1 MPNREKET
9 SPDPSDHTV
18 DLLQRARAGDRH
30 AMDELFE
37 RHTPLLR
44 RWAARRL
51 PQWAR
56 FGIDTVDLVQE
67 TMLGLFR
74 NIGRFEVRGEGA
86 LQAYLRQGLIN
97 RVRSQL
103 RNAAARPSAVTVS
116 PEIVDDITSPLEAAI
131 GRQSLDAYES
141 ALARLAPDAR
151 TAVISRV
158 DLGLSYAEI
167 ASAMEIPTA
176 NAARMFVA
184 RALVRL
190 AREME
195 ERSPRQ
201 GQV

>member
-1 MPNREKET
+1 MPNRQDQS
-9 SPDPSDHTV
+9 SPDPSDHTA
-18 DLLQRARAGDRH
+18 DLLQRARGGDRH
-30 AMDELFE
+30 ALDELFE

-67 TMLGLFR
+67 TMIGLFR
-74 NIGRFEVRGEGA
+74 NLDRFEVRGEGA

-103 RNAAARPSAVTVS
+103 RNASARPTAVAVS
-116 PEIVDDITSPLEAAI
+116 PEMVDDITSPLEAAI
-131 GRQSLDAYES
+131 GRQLLDAYES
-141 ALARLAPDAR
+141 ALTRLPPDAR
-151 TAVISRV
+151 TAVVSRV
-158 DLGLSYAEI
+158 ELGLSYAEI

-184 RALVRL
+184 RAMLRL
-190 AREME
+190 ARDME
-195 ERSPRQ
+195 GRN
-201 GQV
+201 

>member
-1 MPNREKET
+1 MPNRREERP
-9 SPDPSDHTV
+9 PDPSDHTV

-74 NIGRFEVRGEGA
+74 NIDRFEVRGEGA

-103 RNAAARPSAVTVS
+103 RNAAA
-116 PEIVDDITSPLEAAI
+116 I

-141 ALARLAPDAR
+141 ALTRLPPDAR

-158 DLGLSYAEI
+158 ELGLSYAEI
-167 ASAMEIPTA
+167 ASALEIPTA

-184 RALVRL
+184 RALLRL

-195 ERSPRQ
+195 EPSPGRS
-201 GQV
+201 QV

>member
-1 MPNREKET
+1 MPNREGET
-9 SPDPSDHTV
+9 LPDSPDNTV

-30 AMDELFE
+30 ALDELFE

-67 TMLGLFR
+67 TMLGAFR
-74 NIGRFEVRGEGA
+74 NLDRFEARAEGA

-103 RNAAARPSAVTVS
+103 RNAAARPSAMAVS

-141 ALARLAPDAR
+141 ALTRLPPNAR
-151 TAVISRV
+151 TAVVSRV
-158 DLGLSYAEI
+158 ELGLSYAEI
-167 ASAMEIPTA
+167 ASALEIPTA

-184 RALVRL
+184 RALLRL

-195 ERSPRQ
+195 EHGP
-201 GQV
+201 

>member
-1 MPNREKET
+1 MPV
-9 SPDPSDHTV
+9 PDPPVPPDPRDLTA

-37 RHTPLLR
+37 RHTSLLR

-56 FGIDTVDLVQE
+56 FGMDTVDLVQE

-74 NIGRFEVRGEGA
+74 NIDRFDPRGEGA

-103 RNAAARPSAVTVS
+103 RNAAVRPSSEPVS
-116 PEIVDDITSPLEAAI
+116 PQLIDDITSPLEAAI
-131 GRQSLDAYES
+131 GRQSLEAYES
-141 ALARLAPDAR
+141 ALSRLPADAR
-151 TAVISRV
+151 TAVVSRV
-158 DLGLSYAEI
+158 ELGLSYAEI
-167 ASAMEIPTA
+167 ASALEIPTA

-190 AREME
+190 AREM
-195 ERSPRQ
+195 
-201 GQV
+201 GQQSSA

>member
-1 MPNREKET
+1 MP
-9 SPDPSDHTV
+9 DHTA

-56 FGIDTVDLVQE
+56 FGMDTVDLVQE

-74 NIGRFEVRGEGA
+74 NIDRFEARGEGA

-103 RNAAARPSAVTVS
+103 RNAAVRPAAVTVS
-116 PEIVDDITSPLEAAI
+116 PLMVDEITSPLEAAI
-131 GRQSLDAYES
+131 GRQSIETYEA
-141 ALARLAPDAR
+141 ALTRLPADAR

-158 DLGLSYAEI
+158 ELGLSYAEI
-167 ASAMEIPTA
+167 ASALEIPTA

-184 RALVRL
+184 RAVARL
-190 AREME
+190 ALEMDQTADPQAAS
-195 ERSPRQ
+195 R
-201 GQV
+201 GI